1 MLKND
6 YINRLEYMKL
16 YHFING
22 LCLFC
27 IKKVI
32 CFYGKVSLIKFYVKS
47 ISRLDKTDWKQEED
61 SWWLDQSKR
70 SVMSR

>member
-32 CFYGKVSLIKFYVKS
+32 CFYGKVSLIKFYVKFKKS
-47 ISRLDKTDWKQEED
+47 TIEIDK
-61 SWWLDQSKR
+61 
-70 SVMSR
+70 